1 MPGKIKKILT
11 FLLFIAVVALTVLWY
26 HTASDMQTVPDELS
40 DVISDLKKT
49 QLTDRYDEALTITY
63 QNRWNTALYLAGHEI
78 PEKLKQIMVLS
89 EDKRFY
95 DHGGVDWFARLH
107 ALWQNLISGKGVRGA
122 STISEQVIRMVHI
135 RPRTVWS
142 RWVEGFEAYSLEY
155 KNNKSEILEFY
166 MNQVPYASNRRGVG
180 QASAFYFN
188 RSVDTLSLKEMVALV
203 VLVRAPSY
211 YDLYRN
217 PGNIDASLNRFAMTL
232 FKKKYISEEE
242 YNQILS
248 DKFEL
253 ENPKLTIKAE
263 HFAGFVYKNTPEI
276 VLAGKEKLRTTLDG
290 NLQVK
295 VTNLLKKT
303 LNHLKK
309 YDVINGACLISDH
322 TTGEIL
328 AWVSATGDEDIAAGR
343 DINSVLVRRQPGS
356 SLKPFLYSLAI
367 EKGWTAATVINDNSL
382 INQVGKGL
390 HTYHNYSRRHY
401 GNVSLRQALG
411 NSLNIPAVK
420 AIRFTGVDEYLG
432 ILRKAG
438 IKSLSRQSDFYG
450 DGLALGNGEI
460 TLFEL
465 VQAYNVLANKGR
477 FIPLNYTEDREMTG
491 EPVDVFSKETTSII
505 ANILSDSEA
514 RGLEFGSGSIL
525 NFPVQTALKTGT
537 SSDYRDAWAVGFNHR
552 YTAGVW
558 MGNLDGR
565 AMDGI
570 TGSKGPA
577 LVLRSVFAELNKH
590 EESKP
595 LYLSPEL
602 IQRDVCVNFEFEETD
617 CIPGTEYFIPGTE
630 PLHKKKI
637 VKKERIGFLKPTN
650 GLEMALDPR
659 VPDKY
664 EAFEFVV
671 TGVDDSDSVSWK
683 INGESLG
690 KTKGGRYLW
699 NLKKGRHI
707 VEIEISKK
715 GFEKIIV
722 DSVVFTVK

>member
-1 MPGKIKKILT
+1 MTGRIKKILVVL
-11 FLLFIAVVALTVLWY
+11 FLFTTIAVTVLWY
-26 HTASDMQTVPDELS
+26 HTASDMQTVPDQLS
-40 DVISDLKKT
+40 DVTRELKKI
-49 QLTDRYDEALTITY
+49 QLTDRYGEALTVTY
-63 QNRWNTALYLAGHEI
+63 QNRWNTALHLAGHEI
-78 PEKLKQIMVLS
+78 PEKLQQIMVLS

-122 STISEQVIRMVHI
+122 STISEQVIRMLHI

-142 RWVEGFEAYSLEY
+142 RWVEGFEAYSLEN

-188 RSVDTLSLKEMVALV
+188 RSVDTLSLKEMVALA

-217 PGNIDASLNRFAMTL
+217 PGNIDASLNRFAMAL
-232 FKKKYISEEE
+232 FNKKFLSEEE

-253 ENPKLTIKAE
+253 ENPKLNIKAE
-263 HFAGFVYKNTPEI
+263 HFAGYVYKNSPEI
-276 VLAGKEKLRTTLDG
+276 ILAGKKKLKTTLDG

-295 VTNLLKKT
+295 VTSLLQKT
-303 LNHLKK
+303 INHLKK
-309 YDVINGACLISDH
+309 HNVINGACLVSDH

-367 EKGWTAATVINDNSL
+367 EKGWTAATLINDNSL
-382 INQVGKGL
+382 INPVGKGL

-465 VQAYNVLANKGR
+465 VQAFNVLADKGR
-477 FIPLNYTEDREMTG
+477 FKPLIYTKDGGMTG
-491 EPVDVFSKETTSII
+491 EYINVFSKEVTSII
-505 ANILSDSEA
+505 GNILSDSEA

-537 SSDYRDAWAVGFNHR
+537 SSDYRDAWAVGFNHK

-577 LVLRSVFAELNKH
+577 MVLRSVFAELNKH

-602 IQRDVCVNFEFEETD
+602 IQKEICLDNEYEGSG
-617 CIPGTEYFIPGTE
+617 CISGTEYFIPGTE
-630 PLHKKKI
+630 PLKKKKI
-637 VKKERIGFLKPTN
+637 IKKERIGFLKPTN

-659 VPDKY
+659 IPDKH

-671 TGVDDSDSVSWK
+671 TGVDDSDSVNWK
-683 INGESLG
+683 LNGQSLG

-699 NLKKGRHI
+699 NLKRGRHI

-715 GFEKIIV
+715 GFDKIIIDKV
-722 DSVVFTVK
+722 SFTVK